1 MAMGGIINSLYI
13 NTTFNMRQKDIM
25 LT

>member
-1 MAMGGIINSLYI
+1 MGGIINSLYI
-13 NTTFNMRQKDIM
+13 NTTFNTHQKDIM